1 MLEKKAHWFFNIF
14 LFSISF
20 RHAARGLWWGLK
32 YNQNLRFHF
41 AAAIAV
47 IFVSILF
54 HINAFEMG
62 ILGVMI
68 LIVICTEMINTV
80 VEEMVDLI
88 TTEHRQ
94 QAKIAKDVAAGMVLI
109 SAAGSVIV
117 GFLVFAPHIIHFFIP
132 SWP

>member
-1 MLEKKAHWFFNIF
+1 MLEKKVHWFFNIF
-14 LFSISF
+14 LWFTSF
-20 RHAARGLWWGLK
+20 GHARRGVWWALK

-47 IFVSILF
+47 IILSILF
-54 HINAFEMG
+54 HVNAFEMG

-68 LIVICTEMINTV
+68 LVVIVAEMINTV

-94 QAKIAKDVAAGMVLI
+94 QAKIAKDVAAGMVLL
-109 SAAGSVIV
+109 SALGSVIV
-117 GFLVFAPHIIHFFIP
+117 GFLVFAPHIYKFFFP
-132 SWP
+132 Y

>member
-14 LFSISF
+14 IFWKSF
-20 RHAARGLWWGLK
+20 KYASAGVWWALK

-41 AAAIAV
+41 AAAIIV
-47 IFVSILF
+47 IIASVIA

-68 LIVICTEMINTV
+68 LIVVCTEMINTV

-88 TTEHRQ
+88 TQEHRQ
-94 QAKIAKDVAAGMVLI
+94 QAKIAKDVAAGMVLL
-109 SAAGSVIV
+109 SAMGSVIV
-117 GFLVFAPHIIHFFIP
+117 GFLVFTPHILKFFFP
-132 SWP
+132 HLW